1 MTTQDKSKFQSLSEL
16 LEELNDR
23 GNFGA
28 SAIASED
35 GLVMAEH
42 IRNNLSR
49 EALAAVSALVY
60 AMGQRTQD
68 YLQLKKIDGIGFDS
82 PLGHIYF
89 RPIAIRE
96 NKRKTNLILTV
107 IRDNSTPS
115 FKERLN
121 ILLFKRSFIETL
133 LDWAKQSIIQ
143 IFNES
148 NI

>member
-1 MTTQDKSKFQSLSEL
+1 MTIQEKSKFQSLSEL

-23 GNFGA
+23 GNFDA

-68 YLQLKKIDGIGFDS
+68 YLKLKKIDGIGFDS
-82 PLGHIYF
+82 PLGRIYF
-89 RPIAIRE
+89 RPITIRE
-96 NKRKTNLILTV
+96 NKRKMNLILTA

-121 ILLFKRSFIETL
+121 ILLFKRSFVETL
-133 LDWAKQSIIQ
+133 LNWAKQSIIQ

-148 NI
+148 NV

>member
-1 MTTQDKSKFQSLSEL
+1 MTTQEKSKFQSLSEL
-16 LEELNDR
+16 LEELNER

-68 YLQLKKIDGIGFDS
+68 YLKLKKIYGIGFDS
-82 PLGHIYF
+82 PLGRIYF
-89 RPIAIRE
+89 RPIVIRE
-96 NKRKTNLILTV
+96 DKRKTNLILTV
-107 IRDNSTPS
+107 IGNNSIPS

-121 ILLFKRSFIETL
+121 ILLFKRSLVETL
-133 LDWAKQSIIQ
+133 LDWAKQSIIK
-143 IFNES
+143 IFNEPT
-148 NI
+148 I

>member
-1 MTTQDKSKFQSLSEL
+1 MTTQEKSKFQSLSEL
-16 LEELNDR
+16 LEELNGK
-23 GNFGA
+23 GNFDA

-35 GLVMAEH
+35 GLIMAEH

-82 PLGHIYF
+82 PLGRIYF

-96 NKRKTNLILTV
+96 NNKKTNLILTV
-107 IRDNSTPS
+107 IRDNSSPS

-121 ILLFKRSFIETL
+121 ILIFKRSFIETL
-133 LDWAKQSIIQ
+133 LEWAKQSIIQ
-143 IFNES
+143 IFNEP

>member
-1 MTTQDKSKFQSLSEL
+1 MTTQEKSKFQSLSEL
-16 LEELNDR
+16 LEELNER

-42 IRNNLSR
+42 IRNNISR

-68 YLQLKKIDGIGFDS
+68 YLKLKKIDGIGFES
-82 PLGHIYF
+82 PLGRIYF
-89 RPIAIRE
+89 RPIVVRE
-96 NKRKTNLILTV
+96 DKSKMNLILTV
-107 IRDNSTPS
+107 ISDNSSPS

-121 ILLFKRSFIETL
+121 ILLFKRSLVETL

-143 IFNES
+143 IFNYS

>member
-1 MTTQDKSKFQSLSEL
+1 MTTQEKSKFQSLSEL
-16 LEELNDR
+16 LEELNER
-23 GNFGA
+23 GNFDA

-60 AMGQRTQD
+60 SMGQRTQD
-68 YLQLKKIDGIGFDS
+68 YLKLKKIDGIGFES
-82 PLGHIYF
+82 PLGRIYF

-96 NKRKTNLILTV
+96 EKRKTNLILTV

-121 ILLFKRSFIETL
+121 ILFFKRSLVETL
-133 LDWAKQSIIQ
+133 LDWAKQSIVQ

>member
-1 MTTQDKSKFQSLSEL
+1 MTIPEKSKFQSLSEL

-23 GNFGA
+23 GKFDA

-68 YLQLKKIDGIGFDS
+68 YLKIKKIDGIGFDS
-82 PLGHIYF
+82 PLGRIYF
-89 RPIAIRE
+89 RPVTIRE
-96 NKRKTNLILTV
+96 NKRKMNLILTA

-121 ILLFKRSFIETL
+121 ILLFKRSFVETL
-133 LDWAKQSIIQ
+133 LDWAKKSIIQ

-148 NI
+148 NV